1 MNSRKITKLISDL
14 RDHCRELLDMEIGS
28 KLYIADKITYDL
40 MSLMGMGI
48 KVFTLKNKQYA
59 TYDREIAFNRWN
71 KRIIYIKNYLIWV
84 DGFQLNM
91 STYKKRSFQ
100 VNKSERMMGMLGL
113 DEEYFV
119 PPVEMLF
126 WGDINPFEVSIR
138 VLCS

>member
-1 MNSRKITKLISDL
+1 MNFRKITKLISDL
-14 RDHCRELLDMEIGS
+14 RDHCRELLDMEIES

-48 KVFTLKNKQYA
+48 NVFTLKNKQYA
-59 TYDREIAFNRWN
+59 TYDREIPFNRWN

-84 DGFQLNM
+84 EGFQLNM

-119 PPVEMLF
+119 PPIEMLF